1 MKSMSQKNRSVKNE
15 LDMEPRKHN
24 RKAQRQNPVNIYKD
38 MQKAQ
43 SIKNNSNLDWR
54 RATDNE
60 SKVLRKKKK
69 KGIIQKLFWHVA
81 DMMIQLE
88 KNAENTEQMTI

>member
-15 LDMEPRKHN
+15 PDMEPRKQN

-43 SIKNNSNLDWR
+43 SIKNNSNPDWR

-69 KGIIQKLFWHVA
+69 ASYRNYFGMQ
-81 DMMIQLE
+81 Q
-88 KNAENTEQMTI
+88 T